1 MKRFRGLD
9 RKDAIAPA
17 EPNKPRRG
25 LEKLLSL
32 FLSTRSSAPLGHLPA
47 SVTIVGALG
56 EPPAEQAEKAFDE
69 ACKAAV
75 DREDLFRRTVLT
87 VEEGQAKET
96 S

>member
-17 EPNKPRRG
+17 EPNKTPPG
-25 LEKLLSL
+25 IGEA
-32 FLSTRSSAPLGHLPA
+32 FDPLPIDK
-47 SVTIVGALG
+47 IVGSLS

-69 ACKAAV
+69 AYKAAV
-75 DREDLFRRTVLT
+75 DREDLIRRTFLT
-87 VEEGQAKET
+87 AEEGQAKET

>member
-17 EPNKPRRG
+17 EPNKTPPG
-25 LEKLLSL
+25 IGEA
-32 FLSTRSSAPLGHLPA
+32 FEPLPIDKIIG
-47 SVTIVGALG
+47 SLG

-75 DREDLFRRTVLT
+75 DREDLIRRTFLT
-87 VEEGQAKET
+87 AEEGQAKET

>member
-1 MKRFRGLD
+1 MKRFRGVD

-17 EPNKPRRG
+17 EPN
-25 LEKLLSL
+25 EI
-32 FLSTRSSAPLGHLPA
+32 PLGIGKAFEPLPIDK
-47 SVTIVGALG
+47 IVGSLG

-75 DREDLFRRTVLT
+75 DREDLIRRTVLT
-87 VEEGQAKET
+87 AEEEQEKET

>member
-17 EPNKPRRG
+17 EPN
-25 LEKLLSL
+25 E
-32 FLSTRSSAPLGHLPA
+32 FPLGIGEAFEPLPIDKIIG
-47 SVTIVGALG
+47 SLG
-56 EPPAEQAEKAFDE
+56 EPPAEQAEKAFDG

-75 DREDLFRRTVLT
+75 DREDLIRRTVLT
-87 VEEGQAKET
+87 AEEGQAKET